1 MTMIK
6 KTITVTDQQDDWI
19 KSQIASGHYGND
31 SELLRDL
38 IRREQSRNS
47 EIEIIR
53 DALIKAE
60 AEEVL
65 VIVRRMKSGEAV
77 KKRLRKNGQL

>member
-1 MTMIK
+1 MTMVK
-6 KTITVTDQQDDWI
+6 KTITVTDQQDNWI

-38 IRREQSRNS
+38 IRREQLRNS
-47 EIEIIR
+47 EIELIR

-60 AEEVL
+60 GQGFSDRTPNE
-65 VIVRRMKSGEAV
+65 IRDAV
-77 KKRLRKNGQL
+77 KKRLRKNGKL

>member
-1 MTMIK
+1 MAMIK
-6 KTITVTDQQDDWI
+6 KTITVTDQQEEWI
-19 KSQIASGHYGND
+19 KLQIASGHYGND

-53 DALIKAE
+53 DALIRAE
-60 AEEVL
+60 GRGLSERTPYE
-65 VIVRRMKSGEAV
+65 IREAV
-77 KKRLRKNGQL
+77 KKRLKNSGKL

>member
-1 MTMIK
+1 MAMIK
-6 KTITVTDQQDDWI
+6 KTITVTEQQEEWI

-60 AEEVL
+60 GRGYSERTPDE
-65 VIVRRMKSGEAV
+65 IREAV
-77 KKRLRKNGQL
+77 KKRLKNSGKL